1 LKSKY
6 EKEVTSFNQQKEQ
19 HLLEAS
25 ERITELENF
34 LKEVEDEN
42 EAMK

>member
-1 LKSKY
+1 
-6 EKEVTSFNQQKEQ
+6 
-19 HLLEAS
+19 LEAS
-25 ERITELENF
+25 ERITDLENF

>member
-6 EKEVTSFNQQKEQ
+6 EKEVTSLYEQKEP

-25 ERITELENF
+25 GRITELENF

>member
-1 LKSKY
+1 
-6 EKEVTSFNQQKEQ
+6 
-19 HLLEAS
+19 LEAS

>member
-1 LKSKY
+1 LLK
-6 EKEVTSFNQQKEQ
+6 
-19 HLLEAS
+19 AS

>member
-1 LKSKY
+1 
-6 EKEVTSFNQQKEQ
+6 
-19 HLLEAS
+19 LLEAS